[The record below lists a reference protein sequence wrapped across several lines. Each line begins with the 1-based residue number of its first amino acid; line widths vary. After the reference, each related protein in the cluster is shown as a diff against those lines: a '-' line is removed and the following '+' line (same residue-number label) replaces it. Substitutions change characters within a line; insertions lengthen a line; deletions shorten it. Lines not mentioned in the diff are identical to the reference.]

1 VALKRAWKPIMSW
14 ARCTACR
21 GRTLRHLTVSLV
33 AGGCLLASPGGA
45 SSPVAG
51 ATGASA
57 PAAGP
62 SLLLVT
68 IDTLRADHLAS
79 YGYEAVETPHL
90 DRLARGGV
98 RFDQVATTAPLTLP
112 AHASIFSGQY
122 PHHHGVR
129 DNLNFPLAGETTTLA
144 EVLRAVGF
152 ATGGFYGASVLDLR
166 TGLGRGFETY
176 LGPAGGGSVTPA
188 QPTLQVERRG
198 EAVVADALPWIAAQS
213 GRFFAWVHLFDPHA
227 PYSPPAPFL
236 ERYAGRGY
244 DGEVAYSDHVVGS
257 LMAGLEALGRAA
269 DTIVVVAAD
278 HGEGLGDHGEQF
290 HSALIYDSTV
300 RVPLILWA
308 PERLPAGRVVGGQ
321 ASVVDLL
328 PTTLALLGVEDPQ
341 ADRRDGADL
350 RPLINAPDAPG
361 RPAYVE
367 SLTPFLQLGWGE
379 LRALRTADFK
389 YIAAPRPELYGLRAD
404 AGESDDLIDRE
415 PRRAADLAARL
426 AEIVGGDDVDDM
438 VPGGGFVDVGGEAR
452 LRELQALGYVTVTA
466 TTSGAIRKDP
476 KDHVEL
482 LEAFQRDALAV
493 ERALATRRWQDA
505 DAIIERLAARL
516 PGHPMINYY
525 RGRSSLRQGRAAAAV
540 ADLEETLAL
549 APANAL
555 AWLDLG
561 EAYWLLGD
569 RKQACEVLG
578 EAAEAF
584 PAVAAFPLR
593 LGTYLQ
599 EDGRLDEAERAFV
612 AARRLAP
619 RHPTVLRRLANV
631 YLGRAALAEAR
642 EVLAELVQIEPRDP
656 SSWSVLAQILCR
668 LDEAAQCE
676 AALRQAIASAPDRA
690 DPYFNLGA
698 FLLREGAQTEAAELL
713 REALRREPGHRGAR
727 EALSRIVFYDR

>member
-1 VALKRAWKPIMSW
+1 
-14 ARCTACR
+14 
-21 GRTLRHLTVSLV
+21 LRHFTVSLV
-33 AGGCLLASPGGA
+33 AGGCLLASPSTPIAAPGVA
-45 SSPVAG
+45 SSPGAGNSTVSAAAG
-51 ATGASA
+51 AGVVRA

-68 IDTLRADHLAS
+68 IDTLRADRLGS
-79 YGYEAVETPHL
+79 YGYGGVETPHL
-90 DRLARGGV
+90 DRLAREGV
-98 RFDQVATTAPLTLP
+98 RFHQVATTAPLTLP
-112 AHASIFSGQY
+112 AHASIFSGRY
-122 PHHHGVR
+122 PHRHGVR
-129 DNLNFPLAGETTTLA
+129 DNLNFPLSGKPSTLA
-144 EVLRAVGF
+144 EVLRAAGF

-166 TGLGRGFETY
+166 TGIGRGFETY
-176 LGPAGGGSVTPA
+176 LGPAGSGSMTPS
-188 QPTLQVERRG
+188 QTSLQVERRG
-198 EAVVADALPWIAAQS
+198 EAVVADALPWIEAQP

-244 DGEVAYSDHVVGS
+244 DGEVAYSDHVVGL
-257 LMAGLEALGRAA
+257 LMAGLEVLGRAA
-269 DTIVVVAAD
+269 GTIVVVTAD

-321 ASVVDLL
+321 ASLVDLL

-341 ADRRDGADL
+341 VDRRDGVDL
-350 RPLINAPDAPG
+350 WPLIDAPDAPG

-367 SLTPFLQLGWGE
+367 SLTPFLQLGWSE
-379 LRALRTADFK
+379 LRALRTVDFK
-389 YIAAPRPELYGLRAD
+389 YIAAPRPELYDLRAD

-415 PRRAADLAARL
+415 PQRAEALAARL
-426 AEIVGGDDVDDM
+426 AEIVGGDDLEGIM
-438 VPGGGFVDVGGEAR
+438 PGGGFVDMGGEAR

-466 TTSGAIRKDP
+466 MSSGAIRKDP
-476 KDHVEL
+476 KDHVEF
-482 LEAFQRDALAV
+482 LEAFQRDSLAV
-493 ERALATRRWQDA
+493 ERALAHQRWQDA
-505 DAIIERLAARL
+505 DVIIERLAARL
-516 PGHPMINYY
+516 PGHPMITYY
-525 RGRSSLRQGRAAAAV
+525 SGRSSLRQGNAAAAV
-540 ADLEETLAL
+540 ADLEETVAR

-593 LGTYLQ
+593 LGMYLQ

-619 RHPTVLRRLANV
+619 RHPTILRRLANL
-631 YLGRAALAEAR
+631 YLAGGEVAKAQ
-642 EVLAELVQIEPRDP
+642 EVLGELVEIEPRDP
-656 SSWSVLAQILCR
+656 SSWSVLAQVLCR
-668 LDEAAQCE
+668 LGETAQCE
-676 AALRQAIASAPDRA
+676 AALRQVIASAPDRA
-690 DPYFNLGA
+690 DSYFNLGV

-727 EALSRIVFYDR
+727 EALSRIVFQELPRP

>member
-1 VALKRAWKPIMSW
+1 MVLLA
-14 ARCTACR
+14 
-21 GRTLRHLTVSLV
+21 
-33 AGGCLLASPGGA
+33 AGGCLLASPGVPVAAPGGAPSTATRAGAISPPHAA
-45 SSPVAG
+45 SSPIGGAG
-51 ATGASA
+51 AISA

-68 IDTLRADHLAS
+68 IDTLRADRLGS
-79 YGYEAVETPHL
+79 YGYEAAETPHL

-112 AHASIFSGQY
+112 AHASIFTGRY
-122 PHHHGVR
+122 PHRHGVR
-129 DNLNFPLAGETTTLA
+129 DNLNFPLSGETPTLA
-144 EVLRAVGF
+144 EVLRAAGF

-166 TGLGRGFETY
+166 TGIGQGFETY
-176 LGPAGGGSVTPA
+176 LGPAGSGSVTPA
-188 QPTLQVERRG
+188 QASLQVERRG
-198 EAVVADALPWIAAQS
+198 EAVVADALPWIEAQP

-244 DGEVAYSDHVVGS
+244 DGEVAYADHVVGL

-321 ASVVDLL
+321 ASLVDLL

-341 ADRRDGADL
+341 VDRRDGVDL
-350 RPLINAPDAPG
+350 RPLIDAPDAPG

-367 SLTPFLQLGWGE
+367 SLTPFLQLGWSE
-379 LRALRTADFK
+379 LRALRTVDFK
-389 YIAAPRPELYGLRAD
+389 YIAAPRPEFYDLRAD

-415 PRRAADLAARL
+415 PRRAEALAARL
-426 AEIVGGDDVDDM
+426 AEIVGDDDVDGIM
-438 VPGGGFVDVGGEAR
+438 PGGGFVDIGGEAR
-452 LRELQALGYVTVTA
+452 LRELQAIGYVTVTA
-466 TTSGAIRKDP
+466 MSSGAVRKDP

-493 ERALATRRWQDA
+493 ERALANQHWQDA

-516 PGHPMINYY
+516 PGHPMITYY
-525 RGRSSLRQGRAAAAV
+525 SGRSSLRQGKAAAAV
-540 ADLEETLAL
+540 ADLEKTVAR

-555 AWLDLG
+555 ARLDLG

-584 PAVAAFPLR
+584 PALAAFPLR
-593 LGTYLQ
+593 LGIYLQ
-599 EDGRLDEAERAFV
+599 EDGRLGEAERAFV

-619 RHPTVLRRLANV
+619 RHPTILRRLANL
-631 YLGRAALAEAR
+631 YLAGGEVAKAQ
-642 EVLAELVQIEPRDP
+642 EVLGELVEIEPRDP
-656 SSWSVLAQILCR
+656 SSWSVLAQVLCR
-668 LDEAAQCE
+668 LGETAQCE
-676 AALRQAIASAPDRA
+676 AALRQVIASAPDRA
-690 DPYFNLGA
+690 DPYFNLGI
-698 FLLREGAQTEAAELL
+698 FLLREGAQAEAAELL
-713 REALRREPGHRGAR
+713 REALRREPGHPGAR
-727 EALSRIVFYDR
+727 EALSRIVFQELPRP